1 MINVRIEARKI
12 SGDNSI
18 MTEPFAYTETD
29 RTKSKWLAN
38 VYQDFVKNIGRSNRA
53 LFYYALQRN
62 VSDYPICGYFVGE
75 IRVTRPYHEMD
86 GEKLPKWNKKSSRAG
101 IYPCPCHNGRNSM

>member
-1 MINVRIEARKI
+1 MINVRIAARKI
-12 SGDNSI
+12 SKGNFI
-18 MTEPFAYTETD
+18 MAEPFAYTETD

-38 VYQDFVKNIGRSNRA
+38 VYQDFVKNIGRSKTTLRA

-86 GEKLPKWNKKSSRAG
+86 CEKLPKWMKKQ
-101 IYPCPCHNGRNSM
+101 